1 MRWLP
6 EVRNL
11 ELDLSADQEL
21 LRETAARFIADACP
35 LSTVRQMI
43 GAESDLPADYFKTAG
58 PLGWFSMLVP
68 EELGGGSV
76 SGAGLRD
83 VAIVAEERGR
93 VLQPGP
99 FAGMNIAAATLAA
112 AGSTAHRT
120 DIVPALC
127 DGRAIATWVPGDGA
141 QGTGDRDR
149 IVATPRA
156 GGVSLSGRVRPVQGG
171 AQADWLLV
179 SAGGAPRSGGGQ
191 SQFVIHTATP
201 GVTVTPLAGLD
212 VTQRYAAI
220 SFADVVVLDT
230 AAVGALGDA
239 EADIERQLQL
249 ACVLTTVETVG
260 AMDALFDIT
269 RSYAIDRIAFGRPIG
284 SFQAVKHQLADMSL
298 ALEASKA
305 IAAAAVGAVQ
315 ERTEDAGQIV
325 SMAKSWVADTGVDL
339 AQGCAQVFAGIG
351 FTWEHDLHLYLRR
364 ITMNGLLFGQSDW
377 HRERICRLSL
387 V

>member
-1 MRWLP
+1 M
-6 EVRNL
+6 
-11 ELDLSADQEL
+11 ELDLSTDQEL

-43 GAESDLPADYFKTAG
+43 GAETDLPEDYLETAG
-58 PLGWFSMLVP
+58 RLGWFSMLVP
-68 EELGGGSV
+68 ENLGGGSV
-76 SGAGLRD
+76 SGAGLCD
-83 VAIVAEERGR
+83 VAIIAEERGR
-93 VLQPGP
+93 TLQPGP
-99 FAGMNIAAATLAA
+99 LTGMNIAAATLAA
-112 AGSTAHRT
+112 AGSIAHRT
-120 DIVPALC
+120 EIVPAVR
-127 DGRAIATWVPGDGA
+127 DGRAIATWVPGAGA
-141 QGTGDRDR
+141 HVVGGRDQ

-156 GGVSLSGRVRPVQGG
+156 EGVGVSGRVQPVQGG

-179 SAGGAPRSGGGQ
+179 TAGSPPTSNQGL
-191 SQFVIHTATP
+191 SQFVVHTATP

-220 SFADVVVLDT
+220 SFEDVVVPDT
-230 AAVGALGDA
+230 AAVGEFGG
-239 EADIERQLQL
+239 ADPDVERQLQL
-249 ACVLTTVETVG
+249 ACVLTTAETVG

-269 RSYAIDRIAFGRPIG
+269 RSYAIDRTAFGRPIG

-305 IAAAAVGAVQ
+305 IAAAAVRAVQ
-315 ERTEDAGQIV
+315 ETQVDASQIV
-325 SMAKSWVADTGVDL
+325 SMAKSWVADAGVDL

-377 HRERICRLSL
+377 HRERICRLS
-387 V
+387 VA